1 MKLKIHEKNK
11 EKIEE
16 VLKQIQGKARERIFD
31 YIGVESLIKIAEEK
45 LDKLG
50 IKKKNRHKCTYR
62 YSDSYYQKS
71 KKYRSVCTIIEIERN
86 RNDWYLTDAKRELCW
101 PNGENKIMLSDDA
114 RDQKLEDILKISK
127 NRVTSIK

>member
-1 MKLKIHEKNK
+1 MEIKIDEKNK
-11 EKIEE
+11 QKIEE
-16 VLKQIQGKARERIFD
+16 VLGKVQGKASERIFD
-31 YIGVESLIKIAEEK
+31 YIGVESLIKIAEEN

-50 IKKKNRHKCTYR
+50 ILKKNRHKCTYR

-101 PNGENKIMLSDDA
+101 PNGENKIMLSDEA
-114 RDQKLEDILKISK
+114 RDQKIKEIIQISR
-127 NRVTSIK
+127 NQTHQQQ